1 MSDVEETDGEAATAA
16 LEDYR
21 KSGGVSL
28 AEIEVTL
35 KPDTS
40 PVCVEVKGLLW
51 MTVPSGRT
59 TMAESA
65 FGVYEI
71 YQASDGYQA
80 QLVNEALFA
89 EHQKTWICV
98 AQPTLEAA
106 QAACQAD
113 HERRTLEL
121 INARSVADVRAEYL
135 KELIAGAKAE
145 YAAACKAMDGA
156 RMVSAYAHYSALR
169 ALTEG
174 EG

>member
-40 PVCVEVKGLLW
+40 PVCVEIDWERLGNVSCDW
-51 MTVPSGRT
+51 NFPFAIFDPSCRD
-59 TMAESA
+59 ALSA
-65 FGVYEI
+65 DIMSV
-71 YQASDGYQA
+71 
-80 QLVNEALFA
+80 V
-89 EHQKTWICV
+89 
-98 AQPTLEAA
+98 
-106 QAACQAD
+106 
-113 HERRTLEL
+113 
-121 INARSVADVRAEYL
+121 NARSVADVRAEYL